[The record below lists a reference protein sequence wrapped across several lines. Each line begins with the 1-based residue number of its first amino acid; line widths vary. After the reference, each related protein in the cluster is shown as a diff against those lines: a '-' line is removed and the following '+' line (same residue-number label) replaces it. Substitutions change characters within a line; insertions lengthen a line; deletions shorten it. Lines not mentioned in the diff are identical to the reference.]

1 MVFRFLY
8 IYSGLVIVLIVI
20 ALSNN
25 FAKDLDSR
33 EDMVERGKLITEIY
47 GCVDCHTPKIKEG
60 EFLVN
65 DPDRLFSGHP
75 ADNKLPQFPP
85 EIIGPNKWRGLFT
98 DSMTAWGG
106 PWGISYSAN
115 LTPDKKTG
123 IGKLS
128 EKNFLSVLNLG
139 IHSDMN
145 RKLMQPMPWKEISQ
159 LDDNNLK
166 AVYHYLKSV
175 KPVKNKVPES
185 VPSSNHENLAH
196 KQDSNL
202 N

>member
-1 MVFRFLY
+1 MISFKSLF
-8 IYSGLVIVLIVI
+8 IYSGFVIVFIFVTI
-20 ALSNN
+20 GNI
-25 FAKDLDSR
+25 FAEDPGSPV
-33 EDMVERGKLITEIY
+33 DMVERGKLITEIY
-47 GCVDCHTPKIKEG
+47 GCVDCHSPKIKEG
-60 EFLVN
+60 EFFVN

-75 ADNKLPQFPP
+75 SENKLPQFPP
-85 EIIGPNKWRGLFT
+85 EIIGPDKWRGLFT

-115 LTPDKKTG
+115 LTPDMETG

-128 EKNFLSVLNLG
+128 EKDFVSVLTLG
-139 IHSDMN
+139 IHSNMN

-166 AVYHYLKSV
+166 AIYHYLKSV

-185 VPSSNHENLAH
+185 VPLSNHENLAH
-196 KQDSNL
+196 IQDSN
-202 N
+202 

>member
-1 MVFRFLY
+1 MIGFRSLY

-75 ADNKLPQFPP
+75 ADNTLPQFPP
-85 EIIGPNKWRGLFT
+85 EIIGTDKWRGLFT

-115 LTPDKKTG
+115 LTPDMETG

-128 EKNFLSVLNLG
+128 EKDFLNVLNLG

-159 LDDNNLK
+159 LDEKNLK

-185 VPSSNHENLAH
+185 VPLFNHENLAH
-196 KQDSNL
+196 KQDS
-202 N
+202 